1 MYKEGGLDF
10 SSFDPEGRKY
20 LTFYL
25 EEKSE
30 FSNFER
36 TVIAS
41 AHLAYFQAAKSP
53 IEWRPRGVNVASTLK
68 RYRKNHQNNF
78 LGI

>member
-53 IEWRPRGVNVASTLK
+53 IE
-68 RYRKNHQNNF
+68 
-78 LGI
+78 